1 MKQKMKGFSIF
12 FNLTENLKSLQ
23 PVALLKRKN
32 TFTGVFKTWPVMQ
45 SNYFVERLSTACDSI
60 VEEKRTLRPVSKK
73 AIYTLEKLVYIYIY
87 ICVYIL

>member
-1 MKQKMKGFSIF
+1 MTMKQKMKGFSIF

-45 SNYFVERLSTACDSI
+45 SNYFVERLSTVCDNI
-60 VEEKRTLRPVSKK
+60 VEEKRTLYVLFLKK
-73 AIYTLEKLVYIYIY
+73 RYTPLKN
-87 ICVYIL
+87 